1 MWFHVELEHRL
12 TRIDFGPFSLFIRHR
27 PGIVRE
33 SFKGEPRL
41 SRPYIGPMAAGTIIF
56 FGTVMI
62 LNPREAVDNPHT
74 HQEMPV
80 EPVME
85 TLAPTVDTFT
95 GNQLRMMV
103 PIVPDQYT

>member
-1 MWFHVELEHRL
+1 MNV
-12 TRIDFGPFSLFIRHR
+12 IG
-27 PGIVRE
+27 
-33 SFKGEPRL
+33 L
-41 SRPYIGPMAAGTIIF
+41 SRKDMKRNGKTKEQGERGYDVSGTDH
-56 FGTVMI
+56 GN
-62 LNPREAVDNPHT
+62 LRQAVDNPHT